1 MQTRLK
7 IRLMNPHHQRI
18 KGFTVLELIVAVAVT
33 AVLTGMLLLIST
45 QVLETQSSTNAELER
60 NQVAHFVLD
69 QIQEDLQCALFRND
83 GNVWMALSI
92 LNESGNSGSWV
103 EASKTSFA
111 KSPLNSLR
119 IKDSDWPTGAL
130 QDSEIDS
137 LGQGPFHKS
146 RFGVAGTWLRFFTQS
161 PELDPQANG
170 NGSARAV
177 AYQIIRYGITGSTTS
192 RKRYHLFRSDVSAKN
207 TFEAGYNLHPD
218 NESGY
223 GINASNISVD
233 LNSPN
238 TPRVPS
244 TIINPIIEDGTDYP
258 ATSFSLAT
266 NIIDFGIR
274 AYRLE
279 KNSFG
284 TGNLVQLFPP
294 IKLDSPGNL
303 LSEEFYATSHK
314 LYQEEINDPT
324 FYQFPDVV
332 DVMVRVLSEE
342 GARILENYENGSFP
356 NIEEVDWW
364 SIAEEHSKVYFR
376 RIKIYGSGI

>member
-7 IRLMNPHHQRI
+7 MRLLNPNLKRI

-45 QVLETQSSTNAELER
+45 QVLETQSRTNAELER

-69 QIQEDLQCALFRND
+69 QIQEDLQCALYRND
-83 GNVWMALSI
+83 GNVWMALSL
-92 LNESGNSGSWV
+92 LNESGNSGSWI

-119 IKDSDWPTGAL
+119 IIDSDWPTGAL

-177 AYQIIRYGITGSTTS
+177 AYQIIRYGITSSTTS

-223 GINASNISVD
+223 GINASNLSMD
-233 LNSPN
+233 LNFPN

-244 TIINPIIEDGTDYP
+244 TIINPIIDVGTDYP
-258 ATSFSLAT
+258 PASFSLAT

-274 AYRLE
+274 AYHLE

-303 LSEEFYATSHK
+303 LSEEFFATSHK
-314 LYQEEINDPT
+314 PYQEIADPT

-356 NIEEVDWW
+356 NTEEVDWW

>member
-7 IRLMNPHHQRI
+7 MRLLNPNLKTI

-45 QVLETQSSTNAELER
+45 QVLETQSRTNAELER

-69 QIQEDLQCALFRND
+69 QIQEDLQCALYRND
-83 GNVWMALSI
+83 GNVWMALSL
-92 LNESGNSGSWV
+92 LNESGNSGSWI

-119 IKDSDWPTGAL
+119 IIDSDWPTGAL

-170 NGSARAV
+170 NGAARAV

-223 GINASNISVD
+223 GINASNLSMD
-233 LNSPN
+233 LNFPD

-244 TIINPIIEDGTDYP
+244 TIINPIIDVGTDYP
-258 ATSFSLAT
+258 PASFSLAT

-274 AYRLE
+274 AYHLE

-294 IKLDSPGNL
+294 IKLDSPENL
-303 LSEEFYATSHK
+303 LSEEFFATSHK
-314 LYQEEINDPT
+314 PYQEITDPT

-356 NIEEVDWW
+356 NTEEVDWW

>member
-7 IRLMNPHHQRI
+7 IRLLNPHHQKIR
-18 KGFTVLELIVAVAVT
+18 GFTVLELIVAVAVT

-83 GNVWMALSI
+83 GNVWMAISI
-92 LNESGNSGSWV
+92 LNESSNSGSWV

-119 IKDSDWPTGAL
+119 IIDSDWPTEAL
-130 QDSEIDS
+130 QDLEIDS
-137 LGQGPFHKS
+137 LEQGPFHKS

-218 NESGY
+218 SESGY

-244 TIINPIIEDGTDYP
+244 TILNPIIEDGTDYP
-258 ATSFSLAT
+258 STSFSLAT

-274 AYRLE
+274 AYHLE

-294 IKLDSPGNL
+294 IKLDAPGNL
-303 LSEEFYATSHK
+303 LSEEFFATSHK
-314 LYQEEINDPT
+314 PYQEITDPT

-342 GARILENYENGSFP
+342 GARILENYEGGSFP
-356 NIEEVDWW
+356 NTEEVDWW

-376 RIKIYGSGI
+376 RIKIYGSGL

>member
-7 IRLMNPHHQRI
+7 MRLLNPNLKTI

-45 QVLETQSSTNAELER
+45 QVLETQSRTNAELER

-69 QIQEDLQCALFRND
+69 QIQEDLQCALYRND
-83 GNVWMALSI
+83 GNVWMALSL
-92 LNESGNSGSWV
+92 LNESGNSDSWI

-119 IKDSDWPTGAL
+119 IIDSDWPTGAL

-177 AYQIIRYGITGSTTS
+177 AYQIIRYGITSSNTS
-192 RKRYHLFRSDVSAKN
+192 RKRYHLFRSDVSTKN

-223 GINASNISVD
+223 GINASNLSMD
-233 LNSPN
+233 LNFPN

-244 TIINPIIEDGTDYP
+244 TIINPIIDVGTDYP
-258 ATSFSLAT
+258 PASFSLAT

-274 AYRLE
+274 AYHLE

-294 IKLDSPGNL
+294 IQLDAPGNL
-303 LSEEFYATSHK
+303 LSEEFFATSHK
-314 LYQEEINDPT
+314 PYQEIADPT

-356 NIEEVDWW
+356 NTEEVDWW